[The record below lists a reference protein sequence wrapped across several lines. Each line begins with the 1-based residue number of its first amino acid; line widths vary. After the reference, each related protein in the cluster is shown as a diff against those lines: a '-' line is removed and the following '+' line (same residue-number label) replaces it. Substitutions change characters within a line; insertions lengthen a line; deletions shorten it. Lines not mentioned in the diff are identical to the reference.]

1 MTVQDDERERE
12 LVRLFNLDWDP
23 SHQRSG
29 VDALLAVHV
38 NGAEQLIEIEVK
50 STTTDTVSTARDVGM
65 SHVMRWRRKLFV
77 IGFYSRH
84 ERRPE
89 LQRCLCLTPADMAA
103 WIDSIAVKVELDF
116 KIAQRSRTALGVADL
131 HAVCG
136 ESDIYGLRQAQ
147 NVLRQQWTA
156 EQYAAAADRPGPG
169 GQPAFSPAA
178 MLEVLRSRAAYIAE
192 RGATLNNPHITRRH
206 LERFV
211 GTDREV
217 FSDWAARIR
226 SISRQWLTE
235 RR

>member
-1 MTVQDDERERE
+1 MQDDERERE

-29 VDALLAVHV
+29 VDARLAVRV
-38 NGAEQLIEIEVK
+38 NGAEHLIEIEVK
-50 STTTDTVSTARDVGM
+50 STTTGTVSTARDVGM
-65 SHVMRWRRKLFV
+65 SHVMRWRSKLFV

-89 LQRCLCLTPADMAA
+89 LQRCLCLTPADMAV

-116 KIAQRSRTALGVADL
+116 KIAQRSRAALGLADL

-136 ESDIYGLRQAQ
+136 EHVVYEMNLARA
-147 NVLRQQWTA
+147 VLRQQWA
-156 EQYAAAADRPGPG
+156 GPQYAAAADCVDAI
-169 GQPAFSPAA
+169 GQPAFSALA
-178 MLEVLRSRAAYIAE
+178 MLEVLRARATYIAE

-206 LERFV
+206 LDRFV

-217 FSDWAARIR
+217 HSDWAARIR
-226 SISRQWLTE
+226 AIAGEWLTGP
-235 RR
+235 R